1 MKHILIITS
10 YGPSLIN
17 FRLSLIKELIFKG
30 YKVSVASPI
39 EKFSDTFQKELRNL
53 GVSIN
58 IFTLSRTGLSVLQDC
73 KTILKLYKIIK
84 NSKPNIIISYTSKP
98 VIYTGILLKYF
109 PKITFY
115 PLITGLGYTFTE
127 GEGFKRRILKY
138 LMTRLYREGLKCAE
152 KIIFQNIDDK
162 NFFYKLKIINKKNL
176 ARIVNGSGIDLK
188 AYPFSALPSK
198 PIFLMI
204 SRLLVDKGVKE
215 YVEAARA
222 VRSRYPNVI
231 FQLAGGLDK
240 NPAGIS
246 KDELQLWI
254 DQGDIQY
261 LGEIKLV
268 QSILK
273 SCKYFVLPSYREGT
287 PRSTLEAL
295 STGRPIITTDVPGC
309 RETIIHEKN
318 GLLVPIKNSAALANA
333 MIRLLQEKDKKIQ
346 SMAKESFL
354 IAKNK
359 YEINKV
365 NRSMLEIMSL

>member
-39 EKFSDTFQKELRNL
+39 DKFSDIFQKELRNL

-58 IFTLSRTGLSVLQDC
+58 IFTLSRTGLNVLQDC

-115 PLITGLGYTFTE
+115 PLITGLGYIFIE

-231 FQLAGGLDK
+231 FQLAGWLDK
-240 NPAGIS
+240 NPASIS

-261 LGEIKLV
+261 LGEIKSV